1 MANKKAF
8 PLRIDSQV
16 YAALEQ
22 WAADEMRSV
31 NGHIEFLLRDALKR
45 SGRLKRERTAAEKEE
60 NNDQSRKMS

>member
-31 NGHIEFLLRDALKR
+31 NGHIEFLLRDALKK
-45 SGRLKRERTAAEKEE
+45 SGRLRREKTTVQKEE
-60 NNDQSRKMS
+60 NRE

>member
-8 PLRIDSQV
+8 PLRIDAQI
-16 YAALEQ
+16 YAALEE

-45 SGRLKRERTAAEKEE
+45 SGRLRREKTAVKKEE
-60 NNDQSRKMS
+60 INE

>member
-8 PLRIDSQV
+8 PLRIDAQI
-16 YAALEQ
+16 YAALEE

-45 SGRLKRERTAAEKEE
+45 SGRLKREKTAVKKEE
-60 NNDQSRKMS
+60 INE

>member
-16 YAALEQ
+16 YAALEE

-31 NGHIEFLLRDALKR
+31 NGHIEFLLRQALKK
-45 SGRLKRERTAAEKEE
+45 SGRLRRENAATGEE
-60 NNDQSRKMS
+60 NHD

>member
-8 PLRIDSQV
+8 PLRIDAQI
-16 YAALEQ
+16 YASLEE

-45 SGRLKRERTAAEKEE
+45 SGRLKREKTAAKKEE
-60 NNDQSRKMS
+60 INE

>member
-16 YAALEQ
+16 YAALEE

-31 NGHIEFLLRDALKR
+31 NGHI
-45 SGRLKRERTAAEKEE
+45 
-60 NNDQSRKMS
+60 